1 MGIYPWNNFRYF
13 TCEIS
18 FFSRLNYFYIAI
30 SVVVTSL
37 VLRWIHIRLQI
48 ETIREMSLNTSTHNQ
63 HYVIE
68 VFNLKRKDYTLF
80 GWVYASILIK
90 FSILIIFV
98 HCCKYD
104 MHNFT
109 FSGWQTLPAAPLSS
123 IARRFTRMEW
133 NIQKSLYNKQYS

>member
-1 MGIYPWNNFRYF
+1 MWW
-13 TCEIS
+13 
-18 FFSRLNYFYIAI
+18 
-30 SVVVTSL
+30 
-37 VLRWIHIRLQI
+37 LRPLCYG
-48 ETIREMSLNTSTHNQ
+48 EYTYDCKLKPFREMSLNTLTHNQ

-133 NIQKSLYNKQYS
+133 NIQKIYIINSIAKSYILNIQIRPLVTEYALTIKLD